1 MSALFD
7 EVARQRIRD
16 DLDRTF
22 VVEAAAGTGKT
33 TALVSRVVSL
43 VRTGR
48 AELQSIVAVTFTEA
62 AAGEMKLR
70 VRAALEKERTAV
82 TDDVES
88 TRLDRALAQLEE
100 ARIGT
105 IHSLCVDLLRERPV
119 EAGVDPLFQVAPED
133 DARRQYDQ
141 AFDLWFQ
148 RALENPPPGVRR
160 MLRRR
165 RRGRDALSPREEL
178 RSAGLQLL
186 EHRDF
191 ATEWR
196 RDEFDR
202 DREID
207 RVLGEIAV
215 AAPMADAADRKDDWL
230 RPVFV
235 RMQTF
240 TRELARREA
249 VRPRDYDALEA
260 ELIELTRLKEWRWKG
275 SGQWFARGKV
285 TRAEALERKDRLK
298 IELDGFGQR
307 ANAELAALLH
317 GELAPLVD
325 AYESLKTRA
334 GKLDFLDL
342 LLRARDLVRGHPEVR
357 RELQARFTHIFV
369 DEFQDT
375 DPLQAEILLLL
386 CCGDAEHADWTNV
399 VPRPGKLFLV
409 GDPKQSI
416 YRFRRAD
423 VALYE
428 QVKRRLV
435 AHGAEV
441 LHLVTSFRGTPTIQG
456 AVNAAFSIAMQ
467 PNEAGTQAEY
477 VALRP
482 ARTDAEGRPSLIAL
496 PVPRPYAPYGKVTN
510 YSIDA
515 SFPDAVGA
523 FVDWLVRESGWRVT
537 ERESPGEWVP
547 IAPRHVC
554 LLFKRFQAYSTDV
567 TRAYVRALEAR
578 GIAHVL
584 IGGRSF
590 HHREEIAALRAT
602 LTAIEWP
609 DDDLSVF
616 ATLRGPFFAL
626 GDDALLA
633 FSAARP
639 GGSAFHPLRPPPS
652 GEGELSELTRPVADA
667 LAILAELH
675 RSRNRRPIADTIG
688 RLLEATRAH
697 AGVAIWPSGE
707 QALANVLRLVDLAR
721 RFEAS
726 GATSFRAFIEWL
738 EEAAERGAAGEAPV
752 VEEGTDGV
760 RMMTVHKAKGLEFPV
775 VILVD
780 PTAPAV
786 RNEPTHHVDHARRLW
801 VERVAGCAPIEL
813 LENRDEVLRREEE
826 ESIRLTYVAATRA
839 RDLLVIPVVGDERQD
854 GWLSVLSPA
863 IHPHPGDRHQ
873 PEIAAGCPT
882 FTADSVFERP
892 AECRRTLE
900 DAVAPGEHHAEAG
913 SHRVVW
919 WDPHALQLDRE
930 IDVGLRQQAILVAD
944 DSTPTLDTA
953 ARDHAAWQARRI
965 ENATRGAQPTI
976 RTASATA
983 LADATNL
990 FGEISLERV
999 AGDRDAHPRG
1009 KRFGALVHAMLAVV
1023 PLGGAA
1029 DLEPLA
1035 TAHGRLVG
1043 ATADEMAAAVI
1054 RVRRSLEH
1062 PLMLRAARAAACRRE
1077 VAIAVRLDDGTI
1089 VDGIVDLTFREGDA
1103 WTVIDFKTDAELEA
1117 EARAR
1122 YENQVRLYMLA
1133 IARATGAATLG
1144 VLLSV

>member
-1 MSALFD
+1 MTTLFD
-7 EVARQRIRD
+7 EEARRRIRE
-16 DLDRTF
+16 DLDVTF

-33 TALVSRVVSL
+33 TALVSRIVAL

-70 VRAALEKERTAV
+70 LRAALEKERTRA
-82 TDDVES
+82 DAEQE
-88 TRLDRALAQLEE
+88 RAHLDRALAQLEE

-119 EAGVDPLFQVAPED
+119 EAGVDPLFQVTAED
-133 DARRQYDQ
+133 DARRLYDQ

-148 RALENPPPGVRR
+148 RALESPPAGVRR
-160 MLRRR
+160 ILRRR

-178 RSAGLQLL
+178 RAAGFQLL

-196 RDEFDR
+196 RDGFDR

-207 RVLGEIAV
+207 RVVGEV
-215 AAPMADAADRKDDWL
+215 AAAAELADLPDRKDDWL
-230 RPVFV
+230 RPIFV

-240 TRELARREA
+240 TRELARREG
-249 VRPRDYDALEA
+249 VRARDYDALEA
-260 ELIELTRLKEWRWKG
+260 ELHELTRLKEWRWKG
-275 SGQWFARGKV
+275 AGQWFARGKM
-285 TRAEALERKDRLK
+285 TRAEALERKERLK
-298 IELDGFGQR
+298 VELESFSQR
-307 ANAELAALLH
+307 ASADLAALLH
-317 GELAPLVD
+317 RELSPLVD
-325 AYESLKTRA
+325 AYESLKARA

-357 RELQARFTHIFV
+357 RELQARFTHVFV

-386 CCGDAEHADWTNV
+386 SCADAEHTDWTTV
-399 VPRPGKLFLV
+399 IPRAGKLFLV

-441 LHLVTSFRGTPTIQG
+441 LHLVTSFRGAPTIQQ

-467 PNEAGTQAEY
+467 PNEAGTQAAY
-477 VALRP
+477 VPLHP
-482 ARTDAEGRPSLIAL
+482 ARTDAPERPSLIAL
-496 PVPRPYAPYGKVTN
+496 PVPRPYAHYGKVTN

-523 FVDWLVRESGWRVT
+523 FVDWLVHDSGWRVT
-537 ERESPGEWVP
+537 ERENPGEWVP
-547 IAPRHVC
+547 IAPRHIC
-554 LLFKRFQAYSTDV
+554 LLFKRFQAFTTDV

-639 GGSAFHPLRPPPS
+639 GSSPFHPLRPI
-652 GEGELSELTRPVADA
+652 EGALTELTQPVADA

-675 RSRNRRPIADTIG
+675 RSRNRRPIADTVG

-697 AGVAIWPSGE
+697 AGIAIWPSGE
-707 QALANVLRLVDLAR
+707 QALANVLRLVDMAR

-780 PTAPAV
+780 PTAPSV
-786 RNEPTHHVDHARRLW
+786 RQEPTHHVDHARRLW
-801 VERVAGCAPIEL
+801 VERIAGCAPIEL
-813 LENRDEVLRREEE
+813 LENRDEVLRREQE

-839 RDLLVIPVVGDERQD
+839 RDLLVVPVVGDERQD
-854 GWLSVLSPA
+854 GWLSVLLPA
-863 IHPHPGDRHQ
+863 VYPHPGDRHE
-873 PEIAAGCPT
+873 PRPAAGCPP
-882 FTADSVFERP
+882 FGRDSVYERP
-892 AECRRTLE
+892 PECARTVE
-900 DAVAPGEHHAEAG
+900 DAVAPGEHAAEG
-913 SHRVVW
+913 GGHPVVW
-919 WDPHALQLDRE
+919 WDPRALELDRE

-944 DSTPTLDTA
+944 ESAATADTA
-953 ARDHAAWQARRI
+953 AREHAAWQSQRAEIR
-965 ENATRGAQPTI
+965 ARGAEPTL

-983 LADATNL
+983 LSAGAKQLSGDIA
-990 FGEISLERV
+990 LERV
-999 AGDRDAHPRG
+999 AGEREGHPRG
-1009 KRFGALVHAMLAVV
+1009 KRFGALVHAMLAAV
-1023 PLGGAA
+1023 PLGGAG
-1029 DLEPLA
+1029 DLQALGD
-1035 TAHGRLVG
+1035 AHGRLVG
-1043 ATADEMAAAVI
+1043 ASAEEVAAAIV

-1062 PLMLRAARAAACRRE
+1062 PLMIRAARAAACRRE

-1089 VDGIVDLTFREGDA
+1089 VDGVIDLTFREGDS
-1103 WTVIDFKTDAELEA
+1103 WTVIDFKTDADLDA
-1117 EARAR
+1117 EARAQ

-1133 IARATGAATLG
+1133 IEGATGASAKG